1 MSMIGLTDCIR
12 AVSALVETTFGEPP
26 TTKDITEGF
35 DRPCTYVQPAVI
47 QSSVEGGMRHD
58 TYEIE
63 IIRFAARTREGYLE
77 LLDYQSRLVDVLE
90 KPIPVGDMFLLYP
103 EDVDFSL
110 QREDMLLIATFSVD
124 NLQVL
129 PVEEPEDTME
139 ILAINGKE

>member
-1 MSMIGLTDCIR
+1 MVTIIDTIR
-12 AVSALVETTFGEPP
+12 ALSDWIEGLFGEPP

-35 DRPCTYVQPAVI
+35 ERPCTYIQPGGLDTA
-47 QSSVEGGMRHD
+47 VEGGLRHD

-110 QREDMLLIATFSVD
+110 QREDMLLIATFSVE

>member
-1 MSMIGLTDCIR
+1 MITIIDTIR
-12 AVSALVETTFGEPP
+12 ALSDWIEGIFGEPP

-110 QREDMLLIATFSVD
+110 QREDMLLIATFSVE
-124 NLQVL
+124 NIQVL